1 MKSTFQV
8 FCLITVGCVLPLAA
22 QQTTTETTETT
33 SRAPGVTETTT
44 TTTTTFNPEV
54 RSGVVTYFETYKGN
68 PHGLPPGWV
77 TKVKVKDVPVAWR
90 TSRIAPGAVVTET
103 QRSYLVDAPPELIKV
118 LPASTAGV
126 RYYVAGSNVVA
137 VDSSYKIV
145 DSIQV
150 PTIKYQ
156 EDDGEVEIETEKNGS
171 KTKIEVDKD
180 DGEVEIEKEDD

>member
-1 MKSTFQV
+1 MKSAIQL
-8 FCLITVGCVLPLAA
+8 FCVITVGCVLPLAA

-33 SRAPGVTETTT
+33 SSAAGTTETT
-44 TTTTTFNPEV
+44 TTTTTFNPQA

-77 TKVKVKDVPVAWR
+77 TKVKAKDVPVAWR

-118 LPASTAGV
+118 LPAPSGGV

-150 PTIKYQ
+150 PTIKYE
-156 EDDGEVEIETEKNGS
+156 EDDGEVEIETERNGR
-171 KTKIEVDKD
+171 KTRIEVDKS
-180 DGEVEIEKEDD
+180 DGEVEIEKEED

>member
-22 QQTTTETTETT
+22 EKTTTETTETT
-33 SRAPGVTETTT
+33 SHAPGVTETTT
-44 TTTTTFNPEV
+44 TTTTTFSPEA

-77 TKVKVKDVPVAWR
+77 TKVKDVPVSWR
-90 TSRIAPGAVVTET
+90 TRRIAPGAVVTET

-118 LPASTAGV
+118 LPAATTGV

-150 PTIKYQ
+150 PTIKYE
-156 EDDGEVEIETEKNGS
+156 EDDGEVEIETEKNGR
-171 KTKIEVDKD
+171 KTKIEIDKD
-180 DGEVEIEKEDD
+180 DGEVEIEKEGE